1 MKLKDKRVTLEQA
14 IALIKD
20 GDTVATS
27 GFGLDCLADELFKG
41 VEDSFLQKGTPK
53 NLTCVH
59 CAGQTDFE
67 SAGYQRW
74 AHEGLISKLISGHM
88 GSNPGIVKLIVD
100 EKIQCWNLPQGVI
113 AHMYRSRA
121 QGKPGEITKI
131 GLRTFCDPRFGGG
144 RLNESTKED
153 IVKVVEVDGEEYLFY
168 PTPNLNI
175 GLIRGT
181 TADEY
186 GNISVEEEAHM
197 ADILE
202 LAMCVKACGGK
213 VIAQV
218 KNYVKAGSIDTQM
231 VKVPGVFVDAIY
243 ISQEPE
249 KYHRQTKL
257 VMYSSV
263 FAGHTKVPEGSITP
277 LELDDKKV
285 IARRAA
291 LELVPYSSVNL
302 GLGIPM
308 NVATVAAEEG
318 IGEHIVSSVE
328 VGIIG
333 GTPAGG
339 VNFGAATNAWA
350 WLNEPAQFDYYNGGG
365 LDLTCLGF
373 AEVDP
378 KGNVNVSRFGPKIA
392 GVGGFIDISQATKN
406 VIFTGTMT
414 AGGLKTEVKDGKL
427 TILQEGRNK
436 KFVKSVEQVTF
447 SADFA
452 NETNQNVLFVTERCV
467 FKVTPEGLKLIEIA
481 PGIDLQKDVLDQME
495 FTPIVAED
503 LKIMDPKLFSEG
515 LIGLKEHVLAKAK

>member
-1 MKLKDKRVTLEQA
+1 MKEKRVTLEQA
-14 IALIKD
+14 IGFIKN
-20 GDTVATS
+20 GSVVATS
-27 GFGLDCLADELFKG
+27 GFGVDVLADEIFKG
-41 VEDSFLQKGTPK
+41 IEDSFLEKGYPN
-53 NLTCVH
+53 NLTCIH

-67 SAGYQRW
+67 SAGYQRL

-88 GSNPGIVKLIVD
+88 GANPGIVKLIVD
-100 EKIQCWNLPQGVI
+100 EKIKCWNLPQGVI

-131 GLRTFCDPRFGGG
+131 GLKTFCDPRLGGG

-153 IVKVVEVDGEEYLFY
+153 IVKVVEIDGEEYLFY
-168 PTPNLNI
+168 PTPNINV

-186 GNISVEEEAHM
+186 GNISIEEEAHM

-202 LAMCVKACGGK
+202 LAMCVKACGGT

-218 KNYVKAGSIDTQM
+218 KNYVKGGSIDTQM

-243 ISQEPE
+243 ISQESE

-257 VMYSSV
+257 EMYSSV
-263 FAGHTKVPEGSITP
+263 FAGHTKVPQGSVAA
-277 LELDDKKV
+277 LKLDDKKV

-291 LELVPYSSVNL
+291 LELIPDSSVNL

-308 NVATVAAEEG
+308 NVAAVAAEEG
-318 IGEHIVSSVE
+318 IGDEIVSSVE

-333 GTPAGG
+333 GIPAGG
-339 VNFGAATNAWA
+339 ANFGAAVNAWG
-350 WLNEPAQFDYYNGGG
+350 WLHEPAQFDYYNGGG
-365 LDLTCLGF
+365 LELTCLGF

-378 KGNVNVSRFGPKIA
+378 KGNVNVSRFGPRIA
-392 GVGGFIDISQATKN
+392 GAGGFIDISQATKN
-406 VIFTGTMT
+406 VIFTGTLT

-436 KFVKSVEQVTF
+436 KFIKSLDQVTF

-452 NETNQNVLFVTERCV
+452 NETNQKVLFVTERCV
-467 FKVTPEGLKLIEIA
+467 FRVTPEGLTLIEIA
-481 PGIDLQKDVLDQME
+481 PGIDLQKDVLDQMD
-495 FTPIVAED
+495 FKPVVAKD
-503 LKIMDPKLFSEG
+503 LKVMDPKLFSEG
-515 LIGLKEHVLAKAK
+515 LIGLKEHVLSKTK